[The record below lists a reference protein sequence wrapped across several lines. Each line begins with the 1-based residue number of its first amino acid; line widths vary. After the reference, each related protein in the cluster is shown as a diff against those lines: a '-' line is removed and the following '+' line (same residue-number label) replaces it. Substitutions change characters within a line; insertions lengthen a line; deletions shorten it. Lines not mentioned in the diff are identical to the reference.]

1 MGAIHGPAGLAA
13 SPARVSP
20 VPAIAAHAL
29 RRSYRNQVAVSS
41 VDFAVS
47 PGTVLGLLGPNGAGK
62 TTLIRM
68 LSTLLRPD
76 SGTFEIAGLPHT
88 ETRRIR
94 QCVGVLPESPGYPR
108 GQTCQEWLSYHARM
122 YGASRRDARATALR
136 LLGEVGLADRAGS
149 LIGGLSR
156 GMRQRL
162 GIARALVNGPSVVF
176 LDEPTLGL
184 DPLGQTQ
191 VLDLVTRIARDRGAT
206 VALSTHVLAEVEQV
220 CDHVIILN
228 RGHIVAD
235 GTVAEVVRR
244 AAAPRKGVVQVPPPM
259 RTRAVEV
266 LTALDLVADGRDRN
280 GYRDRVELR
289 LPGDEPPETSS
300 AAALRG
306 LLDAGVPVL
315 GLSLEGGR
323 LSDAFLAVT
332 QAVTQGDDDG

>member
-1 MGAIHGPAGLAA
+1 MGAIEGPAGLTG

-20 VPAIAAHAL
+20 VPAIEAHAL
-29 RRSYRNQVAVSS
+29 RKSYRDQVAVSS
-41 VDFAVS
+41 LDLTVG

-68 LSTLLRPD
+68 LSTLLAPD
-76 SGTFEIAGLPHT
+76 SGSFAIAGLPHT
-88 ETRRIR
+88 EARRIR
-94 QCVGVLPESPGYPR
+94 QRVGVLPESPGYPR
-108 GQTCQEWLSYHARM
+108 GQTCQEWLTYHARL

-136 LLGEVGLADRAGS
+136 LLGEVGLTDRAGS
-149 LIGGLSR
+149 LIAGLSR

-162 GIARALVNGPSVVF
+162 GIARSLVNRPSVVF

-184 DPLGQTQ
+184 DPLGQRR
-191 VLDLVTRIARDRGAT
+191 VLDLVTGIARDRGAT
-206 VALSTHVLAEVEQV
+206 VVLSTHVLAEVEQV

-244 AAAPRKGVVQVPPPM
+244 AAAPRKGVVQVPPHL
-259 RTRAVEV
+259 RTRAVDV
-266 LTALDLVADGRDRN
+266 LAAEDLVSDATIRDGHRDE
-280 GYRDRVELR
+280 VELL
-289 LPGDEPPETSS
+289 LPSDEPPEKSS
-300 AAALRG
+300 AAALRC

-323 LSDAFLAVT
+323 LSDAFLS
-332 QAVTQGDDDG
+332 VTQGDGND

>member
-1 MGAIHGPAGLAA
+1 MGAIEGRPAGLTAA
-13 SPARVSP
+13 PALVSPA
-20 VPAIAAHAL
+20 PAIAVHSL
-29 RRSYRNQVAVSS
+29 SRSYHDQVAVSS
-41 VDFAVS
+41 VDFAVR

-68 LSTLLRPD
+68 LCALLRPD
-76 SGTFEIAGLPHT
+76 SGSFEIAGLPHT

-108 GQTCQEWLSYHARM
+108 GQTCQEWLTYHGRL
-122 YGASRRDARATALR
+122 YGASRREARATALR

-149 LIGGLSR
+149 LIAGLSR

-184 DPLGQTQ
+184 DPLGQRQ

-228 RGHIVAD
+228 RGRIVAE

-244 AAAPRKGVVQVPPPM
+244 AAAPRKGVVQVPPRL
-259 RTRAVEV
+259 RTRAVDV
-266 LTALDLVADGRDRN
+266 LAALDLVADGGNEN
-280 GYRDRVELR
+280 GHRGQVELR

-300 AAALRG
+300 TAALRG

-332 QAVTQGDDDG
+332 QGDGDG

>member
-1 MGAIHGPAGLAA
+1 MAAIEGPAGLAG
-13 SPARVSP
+13 SPSRVSP
-20 VPAIAAHAL
+20 VPAIEAHDL
-29 RRSYRNQVAVSS
+29 RRTYRGQVAVSS
-41 VDFAVS
+41 VDLRVS
-47 PGTVLGLLGPNGAGK
+47 RGTVLGLLGPNGAGK

-68 LSTLLRPD
+68 LSTLLEPD
-76 SGTFEIAGLPHT
+76 SGAFEIAGLPHT

-94 QCVGVLPESPGYPR
+94 QSIGVLPESPGYPR
-108 GQTCQEWLSYHARM
+108 WQTCQEWLTYHARL

-136 LLGEVGLADRAGS
+136 LLGEVGLSERAGS
-149 LIGGLSR
+149 LIAGLSR

-162 GIARALVNGPSVVF
+162 GIARSLVNEPAVVF

-184 DPLGQTQ
+184 DPHGQQQ
-191 VLDLVTRIARDRGAT
+191 VLDLVTRIAGDRGTT
-206 VALSTHVLAEVEQV
+206 VVLSAHVLAEVEQV

-244 AAAPRKGVVQVPPPM
+244 AAAPRRAVVRVPPHL
-259 RTRAVEV
+259 RTRAFEV
-266 LTALDLVADGRDRN
+266 LAGQELVADGAGRN
-280 GYRDRVELR
+280 GQRDEVELR
-289 LPGDEPPETSS
+289 LPGDEPPEQSTS
-300 AAALRG
+300 AALRC

-332 QAVTQGDDDG
+332 QGDGNG

>member
-1 MGAIHGPAGLAA
+1 
-13 SPARVSP
+13 
-20 VPAIAAHAL
+20 
-29 RRSYRNQVAVSS
+29 
-41 VDFAVS
+41 
-47 PGTVLGLLGPNGAGK
+47 VLGLLGPNGAGK

-68 LSTLLRPD
+68 LSTLLEPD
-76 SGTFEIAGLPHT
+76 SGSFEIAGLPHT

-94 QCVGVLPESPGYPR
+94 QRVGVLPESPGYPR
-108 GQTCQEWLSYHARM
+108 GQTCQEWLTYHGRL
-122 YGASRRDARATALR
+122 YGASRREARATALR

-149 LIGGLSR
+149 LIAGLSR

-184 DPLGQTQ
+184 DPHGQQQ
-191 VLDLVTRIARDRGAT
+191 VLDLVTRIAGDRGAT
-206 VALSTHVLAEVEQV
+206 VVLSTHVLAEVEQV

-228 RGHIVAD
+228 RGHVVAD

-244 AAAPRKGVVQVPPPM
+244 AAAPRRGVVRVPPHL
-259 RTRAVEV
+259 RTRAFDV
-266 LTALDLVADGRDRN
+266 LAAQGLVADASGRN
-280 GYRDRVELR
+280 GHRDEVELR
-289 LPGDEPPETSS
+289 LPGDEPPEQSTS
-300 AAALRG
+300 AALRC

-332 QAVTQGDDDG
+332 QGDRNG